1 MVLQVSNAEAASS
14 WSLFAS
20 RAVREWEVWTIVFE
34 IDPTLTERM
43 RRLPGV
49 TTRSFVLH
57 ANGREVV
64 SLRHSV
70 DRPANRGRR
79 LAVEL
84 EHLTTQISDYAVK
97 SGPRPPAAVDSSV
110 LPFRVRVAWLP
121 GQVWLLVAH
130 APAQTILPHPA
141 GRWRWTR

>member
-49 TTRSFVLH
+49 TTRRFVLH
-57 ANGREVV
+57 ANSRGVV
-64 SLRHSV
+64 SLRRSV
-70 DRPANRGRR
+70 DCPANRGRR

-97 SGPRPPAAVDSSV
+97 SGPRPPAAVDSNV
-110 LPFRVRVAWLP
+110 LPFRVRVVCCLGRCGW
-121 GQVWLLVAH
+121 LVAH
-130 APAQTILPHPA
+130 APAHAILPHPA